1 MQFSQP
7 VKSRALVKL
16 TIFMRLNEIIILV
29 GASTDRLLMEK
40 KLGLAALTALVLS
53 SMLGAGVF
61 SLPQNMAAVAS
72 PAALL
77 IGWAITGA
85 GILLL
90 AGAMLLLT
98 RLRPDLDGGIFTYA
112 REGFGELIGFC
123 SAWGYWLC
131 AVIANVSYLVI
142 VFSALSFFTDSP
154 DHTIFGDGNTWQ
166 AIVGASC
173 LLWIVHALVL
183 RGVQTAAG
191 INLVATLAKLLPL
204 GLFIVLAALAFEF
217 SRFDLDFTGF
227 ALGVPVWEQVKGTML
242 ITLWVFI
249 GVEGAVV
256 VSARARHKKD
266 VGRATILAVIAA
278 LVVYLFVTLLSLGVV
293 SRPELAAMRNP
304 SMAGIMVE
312 MMGAW
317 GEVIIAAGLIVS
329 VCGAYLSWTIMAAEV
344 PLLAATHKAFPRIFT
359 HQNKNNAP
367 AASLWLTNISVQ
379 ACLVLIWLTGADY
392 NALLNIASEMIL
404 VPYLLVGAFLV
415 KMARSP
421 IHRIIGYGACV
432 YGIWLLYASGLMHLL
447 LSVVLYA
454 PGIIVFLYARRT
466 HQDNAQ
472 LRWLEKAGISLILLA
487 AFPATW
493 MLVS

>member
-1 MQFSQP
+1 
-7 VKSRALVKL
+7 
-16 TIFMRLNEIIILV
+16 
-29 GASTDRLLMEK
+29 MEK

-77 IGWAITGA
+77 IGWAITGV

-90 AGAMLLLT
+90 ALAMLVLT

-142 VFSALSFFTDSP
+142 VFSALSFFTDTP
-154 DHTIFGDGNTWQ
+154 EIRLFGDGNTWQ
-166 AIVGASC
+166 SIVGASI
-173 LLWIVHALVL
+173 LLWMVHWLVL
-183 RGVQTAAG
+183 RGVQTAAS

-204 GLFIVLAALAFEF
+204 GMFVVLAFMAFKLPTF
-217 SRFDLDFTGF
+217 TLDFTGLK
-227 ALGVPVWEQVKGTML
+227 LGVPVWEQVKNTML

-256 VSARARHKKD
+256 VSARARNKKD
-266 VGRATILAVIAA
+266 VGRATLLAVISA
-278 LVVYLFVTLLSLGVV
+278 LVVYLLVTLLSLGVV
-293 SRPELAAMRNP
+293 ARPELAAMRNP
-304 SMAGIMVE
+304 SMAGLMVE
-312 MMGAW
+312 MMGPW
-317 GEVIIAAGLIVS
+317 GEIIIAAGLIVS

-344 PLLAATHKAFPRIFT
+344 PLLAAIHKAFPKMFAR
-359 HQNKNNAP
+359 QNKNNAP
-367 AASLWLTNISVQ
+367 SASLWLTNISVQ
-379 ACLVLIWLTGADY
+379 VCLVLIWLTGSDY
-392 NALLNIASEMIL
+392 NTLLTIASEMIL
-404 VPYLLVGAFLV
+404 VPYFLVGAYLLKV
-415 KMARSP
+415 ASRPLHKA
-421 IHRIIGYGACV
+421 IGVGACV
-432 YGIWLLYASGLMHLL
+432 YGLWLLYASGPMHLL

-454 PGIIVFLYARRT
+454 PGLLVFMYARSTHMHEKSLNLKERT
-466 HQDNAQ
+466 VIC
-472 LRWLEKAGISLILLA
+472 LMLLA

-493 MLVS
+493 MLLG